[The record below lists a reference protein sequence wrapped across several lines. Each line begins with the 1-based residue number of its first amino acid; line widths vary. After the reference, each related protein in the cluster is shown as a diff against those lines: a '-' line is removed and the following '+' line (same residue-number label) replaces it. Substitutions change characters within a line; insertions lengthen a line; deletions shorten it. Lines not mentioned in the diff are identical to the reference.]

1 MPVVVSEQVYA
12 SSHFLTNQLE
22 RDDHVPIIHFARLN
36 FRDFRHLKHFA
47 KFKSREKKKD
57 VAKIRDAN
65 FSNLYKNLF

>member
-1 MPVVVSEQVYA
+1 MIHARSGGKNNA

-22 RDDHVPIIHFARLN
+22 RDDHVPITHFARLN

-47 KFKSREKKKD
+47 KFKSREKKG
-57 VAKIRDAN
+57 VAKIGDAN